1 MRNYKDN
8 DLNRI
13 MEQADSLLADIQLYE
28 TPQEE
33 QARKKA
39 EQEQAQKKAE
49 QKQAQRA
56 LAEAEAAKQETIK
69 PETQEPEIPEMKMP
83 EPEVTAVQIAEV
95 KILPESEMAEAE
107 ATEAETEAETKVE
120 AETWQA
126 NEHTMKNRWD
136 AFLAA
141 GQETDEEAETKK
153 KHSSRK
159 RKSKTVMQTEEP
171 IAFEPIVQTEESKEA
186 SIEEMVE
193 KPIDFEP
200 VMQKQ
205 EPAEAPIEKSV
216 EKAIEKPIDFEPV
229 IQKKESKETPI
240 EASIEKTI
248 EKPIDSKEVIHT
260 KHSGSCSMR
269 TMLFSMLSFVFMEV
283 AVHFGAYHSISSTI
297 LYPILFAAAAGCL
310 VAFLASLFPK
320 RINTI
325 LYALVLVICGCYG
338 DVQIIYHEMYGE
350 FLPLASFGQG
360 IMEIFRNKQVFLA
373 TAGSYVSWLV
383 VMFLP
388 LILWIAVLRN
398 KISFEP
404 ESWYQRLILVFS
416 AVMLGV
422 LGVLTLDIHG
432 YEEQAPYVTFYHF
445 DSQTRL
451 EAAGKDLGLTA
462 TTVLELLEAFH

>member
-39 EQEQAQKKAE
+39 EQEQARKKAE
-49 QKQAQRA
+49 QEQAQRA

-83 EPEVTAVQIAEV
+83 EPEVTAAQIAEA
-95 KILPESEMAEAE
+95 KILPESETVEAE
-107 ATEAETEAETKVE
+107 VTEAETKVE
-120 AETWQA
+120 TETWQA

-171 IAFEPIVQTEESKEA
+171 IAFEPIMQTEESKEA
-186 SIEEMVE
+186 SIEETV
-193 KPIDFEP
+193 
-200 VMQKQ
+200 
-205 EPAEAPIEKSV
+205 
-216 EKAIEKPIDFEPV
+216 EKPIDFEPV

-240 EASIEKTI
+240 EESIEKAI

-283 AVHFGAYHSISSTI
+283 AVRFGAYHSISSTI

-338 DVQIIYHEMYGE
+338 DVQIIHHEMYGE

-404 ESWYQRLILVFS
+404 ERWYQRLILVFS

-462 TTVLELLEAFH
+462 TTVLELLEAFR

>member
-39 EQEQAQKKAE
+39 EQEQARKKAE
-49 QKQAQRA
+49 QEQAQRA
-56 LAEAEAAKQETIK
+56 LAEAE
-69 PETQEPEIPEMKMP
+69 M
-83 EPEVTAVQIAEV
+83 TASQIAEV
-95 KILPESEMAEAE
+95 KILPESETAEAE
-107 ATEAETEAETKVE
+107 VTEAETKIE
-120 AETWQA
+120 TETWQA
-126 NEHTMKNRWD
+126 NEHTMKNQWD

-141 GQETDEEAETKK
+141 GQETDKEAETKK

-159 RKSKTVMQTEEP
+159 RKSK
-171 IAFEPIVQTEESKEA
+171 
-186 SIEEMVE
+186 
-193 KPIDFEP
+193 
-200 VMQKQ
+200 
-205 EPAEAPIEKSV
+205 EAPIE
-216 EKAIEKPIDFEPV
+216 ELIEKPIDFEPAM
-229 IQKKESKETPI
+229 QKQEPVEEPI
-240 EASIEKTI
+240 EEPIEELIEEPIEEPIEKPIEEPIEEPI

-260 KHSGSCSMR
+260 KHSGSSSMR

-283 AVHFGAYHSISSTI
+283 AVRFGAYHSISSTI

-338 DVQIIYHEMYGE
+338 DVQIIHHEMYGE

-404 ESWYQRLILVFS
+404 ERWYQRLILVFS

-462 TTVLELLEAFH
+462 TTVLELLEAFR

>member
-39 EQEQAQKKAE
+39 EQE
-49 QKQAQRA
+49 
-56 LAEAEAAKQETIK
+56 TIK

-83 EPEVTAVQIAEV
+83 EPEVTAAQIAEA
-95 KILPESEMAEAE
+95 KILPESEVPESEVAEAE
-107 ATEAETEAETKVE
+107 VTEAETKVE
-120 AETWQA
+120 TETWQA

-171 IAFEPIVQTEESKEA
+171 IAFEPIMQTEESKEA
-186 SIEEMVE
+186 SIEETVE

-205 EPAEAPIEKSV
+205 ELAEEPIE
-216 EKAIEKPIDFEPV
+216 EP
-229 IQKKESKETPI
+229 
-240 EASIEKTI
+240 I

-269 TMLFSMLSFVFMEV
+269 TMLFSMLSFAFMEV
-283 AVHFGAYHSISSTI
+283 AVRFGAYHSISSTI

-338 DVQIIYHEMYGE
+338 DVQIIHHEMYGE
-350 FLPLASFGQG
+350 FLPLALFGQG

-462 TTVLELLEAFH
+462 TTVLELVEAFR

>member
-39 EQEQAQKKAE
+39 EQEQARKKAE
-49 QKQAQRA
+49 QEQAQRA
-56 LAEAEAAKQETIK
+56 LAEAAKQETIK

-83 EPEVTAVQIAEV
+83 EPEVTAAQITEA
-95 KILPESEMAEAE
+95 KILPESETAEAE
-107 ATEAETEAETKVE
+107 VTEAET
-120 AETWQA
+120 ETWQA

-136 AFLAA
+136 AFLEA
-141 GQETDEEAETKK
+141 GQKTDEETETKK

-159 RKSKTVMQTEEP
+159 RKSNPVVQTEEP
-171 IAFEPIVQTEESKEA
+171 KKA
-186 SIEEMVE
+186 SIEE
-193 KPIDFEP
+193 
-200 VMQKQ
+200 
-205 EPAEAPIEKSV
+205 PIEKS
-216 EKAIEKPIDFEPV
+216 IGFETV
-229 IQKKESKETPI
+229 IQTKEPAEEPI
-240 EASIEKTI
+240 EEPI

-260 KHSGSCSMR
+260 KHSGSCSIR

-283 AVHFGAYHSISSTI
+283 AVRFGAYHSISSTI

-338 DVQIIYHEMYGE
+338 DVQIIHHEMYGE

-388 LILWIAVLRN
+388 LILWISVLRN

-404 ESWYQRLILVFS
+404 ERWYQRLILVFS
-416 AVMLGV
+416 SVMLGV

-462 TTVLELLEAFH
+462 TTVLELLEAFR

>member
-1 MRNYKDN
+1 MRTYKDN

-39 EQEQAQKKAE
+39 EQEQAQ
-49 QKQAQRA
+49 RA
-56 LAEAEAAKQETIK
+56 LAEAEVMAS
-69 PETQEPEIPEMKMP
+69 
-83 EPEVTAVQIAEV
+83 QIAEV
-95 KILPESEMAEAE
+95 KVLPESEMAEAE
-107 ATEAETEAETKVE
+107 VTEAEVTEAETKVE
-120 AETWQA
+120 TETWQA

-159 RKSKTVMQTEEP
+159 RKSKPVVQTEEP

-283 AVHFGAYHSISSTI
+283 AVRFGAYHSISSTI

-462 TTVLELLEAFH
+462 TTVLELLEAFR

>member
-33 QARKKA
+33 QARKKV
-39 EQEQAQKKAE
+39 EQEQARKKAE
-49 QKQAQRA
+49 QEQAQRA
-56 LAEAEAAKQETIK
+56 LAEAEEAKQETIK

-83 EPEVTAVQIAEV
+83 EPEVTAAQITEA
-95 KILPESEMAEAE
+95 KILPESETAEAE
-107 ATEAETEAETKVE
+107 VTEAET
-120 AETWQA
+120 ETWQA

-171 IAFEPIVQTEESKEA
+171 IAFEPIMQTEESKEA
-186 SIEEMVE
+186 SIEETV
-193 KPIDFEP
+193 
-200 VMQKQ
+200 
-205 EPAEAPIEKSV
+205 
-216 EKAIEKPIDFEPV
+216 EKPIDFEPV

-240 EASIEKTI
+240 EESIEKAI

-283 AVHFGAYHSISSTI
+283 AVRFGAYHSISSTI

-338 DVQIIYHEMYGE
+338 DVQIIHHEMYGE

-404 ESWYQRLILVFS
+404 ERWYQRLILVFS

-462 TTVLELLEAFH
+462 TTVLELVEAFR

>member
-39 EQEQAQKKAE
+39 EQEQAQ
-49 QKQAQRA
+49 RA
-56 LAEAEAAKQETIK
+56 LAEAEAAKQETTK
-69 PETQEPEIPEMKMP
+69 PEMTKPEITEPEKPEMKMP
-83 EPEVTAVQIAEV
+83 EAEVMASQIAEV

-107 ATEAETEAETKVE
+107 ATEAETKVEAEAET
-120 AETWQA
+120 ETWQA

-186 SIEEMVE
+186 SIEETVE
-193 KPIDFEP
+193 KQIDFEP

-205 EPAEAPIEKSV
+205 ELAEEP
-216 EKAIEKPIDFEPV
+216 IEKPIDFEPV
-229 IQKKESKETPI
+229 IQKKKSKETPI
-240 EASIEKTI
+240 EEPK
-248 EKPIDSKEVIHT
+248 EKPIDSEEVIHT
-260 KHSGSCSMR
+260 KHSGSCSMQ

-338 DVQIIYHEMYGE
+338 DVQIIHHEMYGE

-404 ESWYQRLILVFS
+404 ENWYQRLILVFS

-451 EAAGKDLGLTA
+451 EEAGKDLGLTA
-462 TTVLELLEAFH
+462 TTVLELLEAFR

>member
-33 QARKKA
+33 QARKKV
-39 EQEQAQKKAE
+39 EQEQARKKAE
-49 QKQAQRA
+49 QEQAQRA
-56 LAEAEAAKQETIK
+56 LAEAE
-69 PETQEPEIPEMKMP
+69 M
-83 EPEVTAVQIAEV
+83 TASQIAKV
-95 KILPESEMAEAE
+95 KILPESETAEAE
-107 ATEAETEAETKVE
+107 VTEAETKIE
-120 AETWQA
+120 TETWQA
-126 NEHTMKNRWD
+126 NEHTMKNQWD

-141 GQETDEEAETKK
+141 GQETDKEAETKK

-159 RKSKTVMQTEEP
+159 RKSK
-171 IAFEPIVQTEESKEA
+171 
-186 SIEEMVE
+186 
-193 KPIDFEP
+193 
-200 VMQKQ
+200 
-205 EPAEAPIEKSV
+205 EAPIE
-216 EKAIEKPIDFEPV
+216 ELIEKPIDFEPAM
-229 IQKKESKETPI
+229 QKQEPVEEPI
-240 EASIEKTI
+240 EAPIEELIEEPIEEPIEKPIEEPIEEPI

-260 KHSGSCSMR
+260 KHSGSSSMR

-283 AVHFGAYHSISSTI
+283 AVRFGAYHSISSTI

-338 DVQIIYHEMYGE
+338 DVQIIHHEMYGE

-404 ESWYQRLILVFS
+404 ERWYQRLILVFS

-462 TTVLELLEAFH
+462 TTVLELLEAFR

>member
-33 QARKKA
+33 QTRKKA
-39 EQEQAQKKAE
+39 EQEQARKKAE
-49 QKQAQRA
+49 QEQAQRA
-56 LAEAEAAKQETIK
+56 LAEAEAAKQETIKQETTK

-83 EPEVTAVQIAEV
+83 EPEVTAAQIAEA
-95 KILPESEMAEAE
+95 KILPESETAEAE
-107 ATEAETEAETKVE
+107 VTEAEVTEAETKVE
-120 AETWQA
+120 TETWQA

-171 IAFEPIVQTEESKEA
+171 IAFEPVVQNA
-186 SIEEMVE
+186 SIEEPIE

-205 EPAEAPIEKSV
+205 ELAEAPI

-260 KHSGSCSMR
+260 KHSGNCSMR
-269 TMLFSMLSFVFMEV
+269 TMLFSVLSFVFMEV
-283 AVHFGAYHSISSTI
+283 AVRFGAYHSISSTI

-320 RINTI
+320 SINTI

-462 TTVLELLEAFH
+462 TTVLELLEAFR

>member
-33 QARKKA
+33 QARKKV
-39 EQEQAQKKAE
+39 EQEQARKKAE
-49 QKQAQRA
+49 QEQAQRA
-56 LAEAEAAKQETIK
+56 LAEAE
-69 PETQEPEIPEMKMP
+69 M
-83 EPEVTAVQIAEV
+83 TASQIAKV
-95 KILPESEMAEAE
+95 KILPESETAEAE
-107 ATEAETEAETKVE
+107 VTEAETKIE
-120 AETWQA
+120 TETWQA
-126 NEHTMKNRWD
+126 NEHTMKNQWD

-141 GQETDEEAETKK
+141 GQETDKEAETKK

-159 RKSKTVMQTEEP
+159 RKSK
-171 IAFEPIVQTEESKEA
+171 EA
-186 SIEEMVE
+186 QIEEL
-193 KPIDFEP
+193 
-200 VMQKQ
+200 
-205 EPAEAPIEKSV
+205 
-216 EKAIEKPIDFEPV
+216 IEKPIDFEPAM
-229 IQKKESKETPI
+229 QKQEPVEEPI
-240 EASIEKTI
+240 EAPIEELIEEPIEEPIEKPIEEPIEEPI

-260 KHSGSCSMR
+260 KHSGSSSMR

-283 AVHFGAYHSISSTI
+283 AVRFGAYHSISSTI

-338 DVQIIYHEMYGE
+338 DVQIIHHEMYGE
-350 FLPLASFGQG
+350 FLSLASFGQG

-404 ESWYQRLILVFS
+404 ERWYQRLILVFS

-462 TTVLELLEAFH
+462 TTVLELLEAFR

>member
-39 EQEQAQKKAE
+39 EQEQARKKAE
-49 QKQAQRA
+49 QEQAQRA
-56 LAEAEAAKQETIK
+56 LAEAE
-69 PETQEPEIPEMKMP
+69 
-83 EPEVTAVQIAEV
+83 
-95 KILPESEMAEAE
+95 ILPESETAEAE
-107 ATEAETEAETKVE
+107 VTEAEVTEAEAE

-159 RKSKTVMQTEEP
+159 RKSKPVVQTEEP
-171 IAFEPIVQTEESKEA
+171 KNA
-186 SIEEMVE
+186 SIEEPIE

-200 VMQKQ
+200 VMQKK
-205 EPAEAPIEKSV
+205 EPAEEPI
-216 EKAIEKPIDFEPV
+216 EKAIEKPIAFEPV

-283 AVHFGAYHSISSTI
+283 AVRFGTYHSISSTI

-462 TTVLELLEAFH
+462 TTVLELLEAFR

>member
-39 EQEQAQKKAE
+39 EQEQVRKKAE
-49 QKQAQRA
+49 QEQGQRA
-56 LAEAEAAKQETIK
+56 LAEAEAAKQETTK
-69 PETQEPEIPEMKMP
+69 PEMTKPEITEPEKPEMKMP
-83 EPEVTAVQIAEV
+83 EAEVMASQIAEV

-107 ATEAETEAETKVE
+107 ATEVEAEAET
-120 AETWQA
+120 ETWQA

-159 RKSKTVMQTEEP
+159 RKSNTVMQTEEP

-186 SIEEMVE
+186 SIEETV
-193 KPIDFEP
+193 
-200 VMQKQ
+200 
-205 EPAEAPIEKSV
+205 
-216 EKAIEKPIDFEPV
+216 
-229 IQKKESKETPI
+229 
-240 EASIEKTI
+240 
-248 EKPIDSKEVIHT
+248 EKPIDSKEIIHT

-283 AVHFGAYHSISSTI
+283 AVRFGAYHSISSTI

-310 VAFLASLFPK
+310 MAFLASLFPK

-338 DVQIIYHEMYGE
+338 DVQIIHHEMYGE

-451 EAAGKDLGLTA
+451 EEAGKDLGLTA

>member
-39 EQEQAQKKAE
+39 EQEQAQ
-49 QKQAQRA
+49 RA
-56 LAEAEAAKQETIK
+56 LAEAEAAKQETIKQEITK

-83 EPEVTAVQIAEV
+83 EPEVTAAQIAEA
-95 KILPESEMAEAE
+95 KILPESETAEAE
-107 ATEAETEAETKVE
+107 VTEAEVTEAETKVE
-120 AETWQA
+120 TETWQA

-186 SIEEMVE
+186 SIEETVE
-193 KPIDFEP
+193 KPIDFES

-205 EPAEAPIEKSV
+205 EPAEEP
-216 EKAIEKPIDFEPV
+216 IEKPIDFEPV
-229 IQKKESKETPI
+229 IQKKKSKETPI
-240 EASIEKTI
+240 EEPK

-283 AVHFGAYHSISSTI
+283 AVRFGAYHSISSTI

-398 KISFEP
+398 KIIFEP

-432 YEEQAPYVTFYHF
+432 YEEQAPYITFYHF

-462 TTVLELLEAFH
+462 TTVLELLEAFR

>member
-1 MRNYKDN
+1 MSESVFSRNKEAGHMRNYKDN

-39 EQEQAQKKAE
+39 EQEQARKKAE
-49 QKQAQRA
+49 QEQAQRA

-83 EPEVTAVQIAEV
+83 EPEVTAAQIAEA
-95 KILPESEMAEAE
+95 KILPESETAEAE
-107 ATEAETEAETKVE
+107 VTEAETKVE
-120 AETWQA
+120 TETWQA

-171 IAFEPIVQTEESKEA
+171 IAFEPIMQTEESKEA
-186 SIEEMVE
+186 SIEETV
-193 KPIDFEP
+193 
-200 VMQKQ
+200 
-205 EPAEAPIEKSV
+205 
-216 EKAIEKPIDFEPV
+216 EKPIDFEPV

-240 EASIEKTI
+240 EESIEKAI

-283 AVHFGAYHSISSTI
+283 AVRFGAYHSISSTI

-338 DVQIIYHEMYGE
+338 DVQIIHHEMYGE

-462 TTVLELLEAFH
+462 TTVLELLEAFR

>member
-33 QARKKA
+33 QARKKV
-39 EQEQAQKKAE
+39 EQEQARKKAE
-49 QKQAQRA
+49 QEQAQRA
-56 LAEAEAAKQETIK
+56 LAEAE
-69 PETQEPEIPEMKMP
+69 M
-83 EPEVTAVQIAEV
+83 TASQIAKV
-95 KILPESEMAEAE
+95 KILPESETAEAE
-107 ATEAETEAETKVE
+107 VTEAETKIE
-120 AETWQA
+120 TETWQA
-126 NEHTMKNRWD
+126 NEHTMKNQWD

-141 GQETDEEAETKK
+141 GQETDKEAETKK

-159 RKSKTVMQTEEP
+159 RKSK
-171 IAFEPIVQTEESKEA
+171 
-186 SIEEMVE
+186 
-193 KPIDFEP
+193 
-200 VMQKQ
+200 
-205 EPAEAPIEKSV
+205 EAPIE
-216 EKAIEKPIDFEPV
+216 ELIEKPIDFEPAM
-229 IQKKESKETPI
+229 QKQEPVEEPI
-240 EASIEKTI
+240 EAPIEELIEEPIEKPIEEPIEEPI

-260 KHSGSCSMR
+260 KHSGSSSMR

-283 AVHFGAYHSISSTI
+283 AVRFGAYHSISSTI

-338 DVQIIYHEMYGE
+338 DVQIIHHEMYGE
-350 FLPLASFGQG
+350 FLSLASFGQG

-404 ESWYQRLILVFS
+404 ERWYQRLILVFS

-462 TTVLELLEAFH
+462 TTVLELLEAFR

>member
-33 QARKKA
+33 QARKKV
-39 EQEQAQKKAE
+39 EQEQARKKAE
-49 QKQAQRA
+49 QEQAQRA
-56 LAEAEAAKQETIK
+56 LAEAE
-69 PETQEPEIPEMKMP
+69 M
-83 EPEVTAVQIAEV
+83 TASQIAKV
-95 KILPESEMAEAE
+95 KILPESETAEAE
-107 ATEAETEAETKVE
+107 VTEAETKIE
-120 AETWQA
+120 TETWQA
-126 NEHTMKNRWD
+126 NEHTMKNQWD

-141 GQETDEEAETKK
+141 GQETDKEAETKK

-159 RKSKTVMQTEEP
+159 RKSK
-171 IAFEPIVQTEESKEA
+171 
-186 SIEEMVE
+186 
-193 KPIDFEP
+193 
-200 VMQKQ
+200 
-205 EPAEAPIEKSV
+205 EAPIE
-216 EKAIEKPIDFEPV
+216 ELIEKPIDFEPAM
-229 IQKKESKETPI
+229 QKQGPVEEPI
-240 EASIEKTI
+240 EAPIEELIEEPI

-260 KHSGSCSMR
+260 KHSGSSSMR

-283 AVHFGAYHSISSTI
+283 AVRFGAYHSISSTI

-338 DVQIIYHEMYGE
+338 DVQIIHHEMYGE

-404 ESWYQRLILVFS
+404 ERWYQRLILVFS

-462 TTVLELLEAFH
+462 TTVLELLEAFR

>member
-33 QARKKA
+33 QARKKV
-39 EQEQAQKKAE
+39 EQEQARKKAE
-49 QKQAQRA
+49 QEQAQRA
-56 LAEAEAAKQETIK
+56 LAEAE
-69 PETQEPEIPEMKMP
+69 M
-83 EPEVTAVQIAEV
+83 TASQIAKV
-95 KILPESEMAEAE
+95 KILPESETAEAE
-107 ATEAETEAETKVE
+107 VTEAETKIE
-120 AETWQA
+120 TETWQA
-126 NEHTMKNRWD
+126 NEHTMKNQWD

-141 GQETDEEAETKK
+141 GQETDKEAETKK

-159 RKSKTVMQTEEP
+159 RKSK
-171 IAFEPIVQTEESKEA
+171 
-186 SIEEMVE
+186 
-193 KPIDFEP
+193 
-200 VMQKQ
+200 
-205 EPAEAPIEKSV
+205 EAPIE
-216 EKAIEKPIDFEPV
+216 ELIEKPIDFEPAM
-229 IQKKESKETPI
+229 QKQEPVEEPI
-240 EASIEKTI
+240 EAPIEELIEEPIEKPIEEPIEEPI

-260 KHSGSCSMR
+260 KHSGSSSMR

-283 AVHFGAYHSISSTI
+283 AVRFGAYHSISSTI

-338 DVQIIYHEMYGE
+338 DVQIIHHEMYGE

-404 ESWYQRLILVFS
+404 ERWYQRLILVFS

-462 TTVLELLEAFH
+462 TTVLELLEAFR

>member
-39 EQEQAQKKAE
+39 EQEQARKKAE
-49 QKQAQRA
+49 QEQAQRA

-83 EPEVTAVQIAEV
+83 EPEVTAAQIAEA
-95 KILPESEMAEAE
+95 KILPESEVPESEVAEAE
-107 ATEAETEAETKVE
+107 VTEAETKVE
-120 AETWQA
+120 TETWQA

-171 IAFEPIVQTEESKEA
+171 IAFEPIMQTEESKEA
-186 SIEEMVE
+186 SIEETV
-193 KPIDFEP
+193 
-200 VMQKQ
+200 
-205 EPAEAPIEKSV
+205 
-216 EKAIEKPIDFEPV
+216 EKPIDFEPV

-240 EASIEKTI
+240 EESIEKAI

-260 KHSGSCSMR
+260 RHSGSCSMR
-269 TMLFSMLSFVFMEV
+269 TMLFSMLSFAFMEV
-283 AVHFGAYHSISSTI
+283 AVRFGAYHSISSTI

-338 DVQIIYHEMYGE
+338 DVQIIHHEMYGE

-404 ESWYQRLILVFS
+404 ERWYQRLILVFS

-462 TTVLELLEAFH
+462 TTVLELLEAFR

>member
-39 EQEQAQKKAE
+39 EQEQARKKAE
-49 QKQAQRA
+49 QEQAQRA
-56 LAEAEAAKQETIK
+56 LAEAEATKQETIK

-83 EPEVTAVQIAEV
+83 EPEVTAAQIAEA
-95 KILPESEMAEAE
+95 KILPESETVEAE
-107 ATEAETEAETKVE
+107 VTEAETKVE
-120 AETWQA
+120 TETWQA

-171 IAFEPIVQTEESKEA
+171 IAFEPIMQTEESKEA
-186 SIEEMVE
+186 SIEETV
-193 KPIDFEP
+193 
-200 VMQKQ
+200 
-205 EPAEAPIEKSV
+205 
-216 EKAIEKPIDFEPV
+216 EKPIDFEPV

-240 EASIEKTI
+240 EESIEKAI

-283 AVHFGAYHSISSTI
+283 AVRFGAYHSISSTI

-320 RINTI
+320 HINTI

-338 DVQIIYHEMYGE
+338 DVQIIHHEMYGE
-350 FLPLASFGQG
+350 FLPLALFGQG

-462 TTVLELLEAFH
+462 TTVLELVEAFR

>member
-39 EQEQAQKKAE
+39 EQEQAQ
-49 QKQAQRA
+49 RA

-83 EPEVTAVQIAEV
+83 EPEVTAAQIAEA
-95 KILPESEMAEAE
+95 KILPESETAEAE
-107 ATEAETEAETKVE
+107 VTEAEVTEAETKVE
-120 AETWQA
+120 TETWQA

-159 RKSKTVMQTEEP
+159 RKSKPVVQTEEP
-171 IAFEPIVQTEESKEA
+171 KNA
-186 SIEEMVE
+186 SIEEPIE

-205 EPAEAPIEKSV
+205 ELAEASIEKSV

-283 AVHFGAYHSISSTI
+283 AVRFGTYHSISSTI

-462 TTVLELLEAFH
+462 TTVLELLEAFR

>member
-39 EQEQAQKKAE
+39 EQEQARKKAE
-49 QKQAQRA
+49 QEQAQRA
-56 LAEAEAAKQETIK
+56 LAEAEATKQETIK

-83 EPEVTAVQIAEV
+83 EPEVTAAQIAEA
-95 KILPESEMAEAE
+95 KILPESETAEAE
-107 ATEAETEAETKVE
+107 VTEAEVTEAETKVE
-120 AETWQA
+120 TETWQA

-171 IAFEPIVQTEESKEA
+171 IAFEPIMQTEESKEA
-186 SIEEMVE
+186 SIEETV
-193 KPIDFEP
+193 
-200 VMQKQ
+200 
-205 EPAEAPIEKSV
+205 
-216 EKAIEKPIDFEPV
+216 EKPIDFEPV

-240 EASIEKTI
+240 EESIEKAI

-283 AVHFGAYHSISSTI
+283 AVRFGAYHSISSTI

-338 DVQIIYHEMYGE
+338 DVQIIHHEMYGE
-350 FLPLASFGQG
+350 FLPLALFGQG

-373 TAGSYVSWLV
+373 TAGGYVSWLV

-462 TTVLELLEAFH
+462 TTVLELVEAFR

>member
-33 QARKKA
+33 QARKKV
-39 EQEQAQKKAE
+39 EQEQARKKAE
-49 QKQAQRA
+49 QEQAQRA
-56 LAEAEAAKQETIK
+56 LAEAE
-69 PETQEPEIPEMKMP
+69 M
-83 EPEVTAVQIAEV
+83 TASQIAKV
-95 KILPESEMAEAE
+95 KILPESETAEAE
-107 ATEAETEAETKVE
+107 VTEAETKIE
-120 AETWQA
+120 TETWQA
-126 NEHTMKNRWD
+126 NEHTMKNQWD

-141 GQETDEEAETKK
+141 GQETDKEAETKK

-159 RKSKTVMQTEEP
+159 RKSK
-171 IAFEPIVQTEESKEA
+171 
-186 SIEEMVE
+186 
-193 KPIDFEP
+193 
-200 VMQKQ
+200 
-205 EPAEAPIEKSV
+205 EAPIE
-216 EKAIEKPIDFEPV
+216 ELIEKPIDFEPAM
-229 IQKKESKETPI
+229 QKQEPVEEPI
-240 EASIEKTI
+240 EAPIEELIEEPIEEPIEKPIEEPIEEPI

-260 KHSGSCSMR
+260 KHSGSSSMR

-283 AVHFGAYHSISSTI
+283 AVRFGAYHSISSTI

-338 DVQIIYHEMYGE
+338 DVQIIHHEMYGE
-350 FLPLASFGQG
+350 FLSLASFGQG

-404 ESWYQRLILVFS
+404 ERWYQRLILVFS

-462 TTVLELLEAFH
+462 TTVLELLEAFR

>member
-33 QARKKA
+33 QARKKV
-39 EQEQAQKKAE
+39 EQEQARKKAE
-49 QKQAQRA
+49 QEQAQRA
-56 LAEAEAAKQETIK
+56 LAEAEEAKQETIK

-83 EPEVTAVQIAEV
+83 EPEVTAAQITEA
-95 KILPESEMAEAE
+95 KILPESETAEAE
-107 ATEAETEAETKVE
+107 VTEAET
-120 AETWQA
+120 ETWQA

-159 RKSKTVMQTEEP
+159 RKSKTVMQTEE
-171 IAFEPIVQTEESKEA
+171 SKEA
-186 SIEEMVE
+186 SIEETV
-193 KPIDFEP
+193 
-200 VMQKQ
+200 
-205 EPAEAPIEKSV
+205 
-216 EKAIEKPIDFEPV
+216 EKPIDFEPV

-240 EASIEKTI
+240 EESIEKAI

-283 AVHFGAYHSISSTI
+283 AVRFGAYHSISSTI

-338 DVQIIYHEMYGE
+338 DVQIIHHEMYGE

-404 ESWYQRLILVFS
+404 ERWYQRLILVFS

-432 YEEQAPYVTFYHF
+432 YEKQAPYVTFYHF

-462 TTVLELLEAFH
+462 TTVLELVEAFR

>member
-39 EQEQAQKKAE
+39 EQEQARKKAE
-49 QKQAQRA
+49 QEQAQRA

-83 EPEVTAVQIAEV
+83 EPEVTAAQITEA
-95 KILPESEMAEAE
+95 KIPPESETAEAE
-107 ATEAETEAETKVE
+107 VTEAETKVE
-120 AETWQA
+120 TETWQA

-171 IAFEPIVQTEESKEA
+171 IAFEPIMQTEESKEA
-186 SIEEMVE
+186 SIEETVE

-205 EPAEAPIEKSV
+205 EPAEEP
-216 EKAIEKPIDFEPV
+216 IEKPIDFEPV

-240 EASIEKTI
+240 EESIEKAI

-283 AVHFGAYHSISSTI
+283 AVRFGAYHSISSTI

-338 DVQIIYHEMYGE
+338 DVQIIHHEMYGE
-350 FLPLASFGQG
+350 FLPLALFGQG

-373 TAGSYVSWLV
+373 TAGGYVSWLV

-422 LGVLTLDIHG
+422 LGVLTLDMHG

-462 TTVLELLEAFH
+462 TTVLELVEAFR

>member
-39 EQEQAQKKAE
+39 EQEQARKKAE
-49 QKQAQRA
+49 QEQAQRA

-83 EPEVTAVQIAEV
+83 EPEVTAAQITEA
-95 KILPESEMAEAE
+95 KILPESEVPESEVAEAE
-107 ATEAETEAETKVE
+107 VTEAETKVE
-120 AETWQA
+120 TETWQA

-159 RKSKTVMQTEEP
+159 RKSNPVVQTEEP
-171 IAFEPIVQTEESKEA
+171 IAFEPIMQTEESKEA
-186 SIEEMVE
+186 SIEETV
-193 KPIDFEP
+193 
-200 VMQKQ
+200 
-205 EPAEAPIEKSV
+205 
-216 EKAIEKPIDFEPV
+216 EKPIDFEPV

-240 EASIEKTI
+240 EESIEKAI

-269 TMLFSMLSFVFMEV
+269 TMLFSMLSFAFMEV
-283 AVHFGAYHSISSTI
+283 AVRFGAYHPISSTI

-338 DVQIIYHEMYGE
+338 DVQIIHHEMYGE
-350 FLPLASFGQG
+350 FLPLALFGQG

-462 TTVLELLEAFH
+462 TTVLELVEAFR

>member
-33 QARKKA
+33 QARKKV
-39 EQEQAQKKAE
+39 EQEQARKKAE
-49 QKQAQRA
+49 QEQAQRA
-56 LAEAEAAKQETIK
+56 LAEAEEAKQETIK

-83 EPEVTAVQIAEV
+83 EPEVTAAQITEA
-95 KILPESEMAEAE
+95 KILPESETAEAE
-107 ATEAETEAETKVE
+107 VTEAET
-120 AETWQA
+120 ETWQA

-171 IAFEPIVQTEESKEA
+171 IAFEPIMQTEESKEA
-186 SIEEMVE
+186 SIEETV
-193 KPIDFEP
+193 
-200 VMQKQ
+200 
-205 EPAEAPIEKSV
+205 
-216 EKAIEKPIDFEPV
+216 EKPIDFEPV
-229 IQKKESKETPI
+229 IQKKESKEEPI
-240 EASIEKTI
+240 EEPI

-260 KHSGSCSMR
+260 KHSGSSSIR

-283 AVHFGAYHSISSTI
+283 AVRFGAYHSISSTI

-338 DVQIIYHEMYGE
+338 DVQIIHHEMYGE

-404 ESWYQRLILVFS
+404 ERWYQRLILVFS

-462 TTVLELLEAFH
+462 TTVLELLEAFR

>member
-1 MRNYKDN
+1 MRTYKDN

-39 EQEQAQKKAE
+39 EQEQAQ
-49 QKQAQRA
+49 RA
-56 LAEAEAAKQETIK
+56 LAEAEAAKQETIKQEITK

-83 EPEVTAVQIAEV
+83 EPEVTAAQIAEA
-95 KILPESEMAEAE
+95 KILPESETAEAE
-107 ATEAETEAETKVE
+107 VTEAEVTEAETKVE
-120 AETWQA
+120 TETWQA

-186 SIEEMVE
+186 SIEETVE

-205 EPAEAPIEKSV
+205 EPAEEP
-216 EKAIEKPIDFEPV
+216 IEKPIDFEPV
-229 IQKKESKETPI
+229 IQKKKSKETPI
-240 EASIEKTI
+240 EEPK

-269 TMLFSMLSFVFMEV
+269 TMLFSMLSFAFMEV
-283 AVHFGAYHSISSTI
+283 AVRFGAYHSISSTI

-338 DVQIIYHEMYGE
+338 DVQIIHHEMYGE

>member
-39 EQEQAQKKAE
+39 EQEQARKKAE
-49 QKQAQRA
+49 QEQAQRA
-56 LAEAEAAKQETIK
+56 LAEAEEAKQETIK

-83 EPEVTAVQIAEV
+83 EPEVTAAQIAEA
-95 KILPESEMAEAE
+95 KILPESETAEAE
-107 ATEAETEAETKVE
+107 VTEAET
-120 AETWQA
+120 ETWQA

-171 IAFEPIVQTEESKEA
+171 IAFEPIMQTEESKEA
-186 SIEEMVE
+186 SIEETV
-193 KPIDFEP
+193 
-200 VMQKQ
+200 
-205 EPAEAPIEKSV
+205 
-216 EKAIEKPIDFEPV
+216 EKPIDFEPV

-240 EASIEKTI
+240 EESIEKAI

-269 TMLFSMLSFVFMEV
+269 TMLFSMLSFAFMEV
-283 AVHFGAYHSISSTI
+283 AVRFGAYHSISSTI

-338 DVQIIYHEMYGE
+338 DVQIIHHEMYGE
-350 FLPLASFGQG
+350 FLPLALFGQG

-404 ESWYQRLILVFS
+404 ERWYQRLILVFS

-462 TTVLELLEAFH
+462 TTVLELVEAFR

>member
-33 QARKKA
+33 QARKKV
-39 EQEQAQKKAE
+39 EQEQARKKAE
-49 QKQAQRA
+49 QEQAQRA
-56 LAEAEAAKQETIK
+56 LAEAE
-69 PETQEPEIPEMKMP
+69 M
-83 EPEVTAVQIAEV
+83 TASQIAKV
-95 KILPESEMAEAE
+95 KILPESETAEAE
-107 ATEAETEAETKVE
+107 VTEAETKIE
-120 AETWQA
+120 TETWQA
-126 NEHTMKNRWD
+126 NEHTMKNQWD

-141 GQETDEEAETKK
+141 GQETDKEAETKK

-159 RKSKTVMQTEEP
+159 RKSK
-171 IAFEPIVQTEESKEA
+171 
-186 SIEEMVE
+186 
-193 KPIDFEP
+193 
-200 VMQKQ
+200 
-205 EPAEAPIEKSV
+205 EAPIE
-216 EKAIEKPIDFEPV
+216 ELIEKPIDFEPAM
-229 IQKKESKETPI
+229 QKQEPVEEPI
-240 EASIEKTI
+240 EAPIEELIEEPIEKPIEEPIEEPI

-260 KHSGSCSMR
+260 KHSGSSSMR

-283 AVHFGAYHSISSTI
+283 AVRFGAYHSISSTI

-338 DVQIIYHEMYGE
+338 DVQIIHHEMYGE

-373 TAGSYVSWLV
+373 TVGSYVSWLV

-404 ESWYQRLILVFS
+404 ERWYQRLILVFS

-462 TTVLELLEAFH
+462 TTVLELLEAFR

>member
-39 EQEQAQKKAE
+39 EQEQARKKAE
-49 QKQAQRA
+49 QEQAQRA
-56 LAEAEAAKQETIK
+56 LAEAEMT
-69 PETQEPEIPEMKMP
+69 
-83 EPEVTAVQIAEV
+83 VSQIAEV
-95 KILPESEMAEAE
+95 KILPESETAEAE
-107 ATEAETEAETKVE
+107 VTEAETKIE
-120 AETWQA
+120 TETWQA
-126 NEHTMKNRWD
+126 NEHTMKNQWD

-141 GQETDEEAETKK
+141 GQETDKEAETKK

-159 RKSKTVMQTEEP
+159 RKSK
-171 IAFEPIVQTEESKEA
+171 
-186 SIEEMVE
+186 
-193 KPIDFEP
+193 
-200 VMQKQ
+200 
-205 EPAEAPIEKSV
+205 EAPIE
-216 EKAIEKPIDFEPV
+216 ELIEKPIDFEPAM
-229 IQKKESKETPI
+229 QKQEPVEEPI
-240 EASIEKTI
+240 EAPIEEPIEEPIEKPIEKPIEEPIEEPI

-283 AVHFGAYHSISSTI
+283 AVRFGAYHSISSTI

-325 LYALVLVICGCYG
+325 LHALVLVICGCYG
-338 DVQIIYHEMYGE
+338 DVQIIHHEMYGE
-350 FLPLASFGQG
+350 FLPLALFGQG

-462 TTVLELLEAFH
+462 TTVLELVEAFR

>member
-39 EQEQAQKKAE
+39 EQEQARKKAE
-49 QKQAQRA
+49 QEQAQRA

-83 EPEVTAVQIAEV
+83 EPEVTAAQIAEA
-95 KILPESEMAEAE
+95 KILPESETAEAE
-107 ATEAETEAETKVE
+107 VTEAETKVE
-120 AETWQA
+120 TETWQA

-171 IAFEPIVQTEESKEA
+171 IAFEPIMQTEESKEA
-186 SIEEMVE
+186 SIEETV
-193 KPIDFEP
+193 
-200 VMQKQ
+200 
-205 EPAEAPIEKSV
+205 
-216 EKAIEKPIDFEPV
+216 EKPIDFEPV

-240 EASIEKTI
+240 EESIEKAI

-283 AVHFGAYHSISSTI
+283 AVRFGAYHSISSTI

-338 DVQIIYHEMYGE
+338 DVQIIHHEMYGE

-462 TTVLELLEAFH
+462 TTVLELLEAFR

>member
-33 QARKKA
+33 QARKKV
-39 EQEQAQKKAE
+39 EQEQARKKAE
-49 QKQAQRA
+49 QEQAQRA
-56 LAEAEAAKQETIK
+56 LAEAE
-69 PETQEPEIPEMKMP
+69 M
-83 EPEVTAVQIAEV
+83 TASQIAKV
-95 KILPESEMAEAE
+95 KILPESETAEAE
-107 ATEAETEAETKVE
+107 VTEAETKIE
-120 AETWQA
+120 TETWQA
-126 NEHTMKNRWD
+126 KEHTMKNQWD

-141 GQETDEEAETKK
+141 GQETDKEAETKK

-159 RKSKTVMQTEEP
+159 RKSK
-171 IAFEPIVQTEESKEA
+171 
-186 SIEEMVE
+186 
-193 KPIDFEP
+193 
-200 VMQKQ
+200 
-205 EPAEAPIEKSV
+205 EAPIE
-216 EKAIEKPIDFEPV
+216 ELIEKPIDFEPAM
-229 IQKKESKETPI
+229 QKQEPVEEPI
-240 EASIEKTI
+240 EAPIEELIEEPIEEPIEKPIEEPIEEPI

-260 KHSGSCSMR
+260 KHSGSSSMR

-283 AVHFGAYHSISSTI
+283 AVRFGAYHSISSTI

-338 DVQIIYHEMYGE
+338 DVQIIHHEMYGE

-404 ESWYQRLILVFS
+404 ERWYQRLILVFS

-462 TTVLELLEAFH
+462 TTVLELLEAFR

>member
-39 EQEQAQKKAE
+39 EQEQARKKAE
-49 QKQAQRA
+49 QEQAQRA
-56 LAEAEAAKQETIK
+56 LAEAEATKQETIK

-83 EPEVTAVQIAEV
+83 EPEVTAAQIAEA
-95 KILPESEMAEAE
+95 KILPESEVPEAE
-107 ATEAETEAETKVE
+107 VTEAETKVE
-120 AETWQA
+120 TETWQA

-171 IAFEPIVQTEESKEA
+171 IAFEPIMQTEESKEA
-186 SIEEMVE
+186 SIEETVE

-205 EPAEAPIEKSV
+205 ELTEEPIE
-216 EKAIEKPIDFEPV
+216 EP
-229 IQKKESKETPI
+229 
-240 EASIEKTI
+240 I

-283 AVHFGAYHSISSTI
+283 AVRFGSYHSISSTI

-338 DVQIIYHEMYGE
+338 DVQIIHHEMYGE

-416 AVMLGV
+416 AVMLGI

-462 TTVLELLEAFH
+462 TTVLELVEAFR

>member
-39 EQEQAQKKAE
+39 EQEQARKKAE
-49 QKQAQRA
+49 QEQAQRA

-83 EPEVTAVQIAEV
+83 EPEVTAAQITEA
-95 KILPESEMAEAE
+95 KILPESEVPESEVAEAE
-107 ATEAETEAETKVE
+107 VTEAETKVE
-120 AETWQA
+120 TETWQA

-159 RKSKTVMQTEEP
+159 RKSNPVVQTEEP
-171 IAFEPIVQTEESKEA
+171 IAFEPIMQTEESKEA
-186 SIEEMVE
+186 SIEETV
-193 KPIDFEP
+193 
-200 VMQKQ
+200 
-205 EPAEAPIEKSV
+205 
-216 EKAIEKPIDFEPV
+216 EKPIDFEPV

-240 EASIEKTI
+240 EESIEKAI

-283 AVHFGAYHSISSTI
+283 AVRFGAYHSISSTI

-338 DVQIIYHEMYGE
+338 DVQIIHHEMYGE
-350 FLPLASFGQG
+350 FLPLALFGQG

-462 TTVLELLEAFH
+462 TTVLELVEAFR